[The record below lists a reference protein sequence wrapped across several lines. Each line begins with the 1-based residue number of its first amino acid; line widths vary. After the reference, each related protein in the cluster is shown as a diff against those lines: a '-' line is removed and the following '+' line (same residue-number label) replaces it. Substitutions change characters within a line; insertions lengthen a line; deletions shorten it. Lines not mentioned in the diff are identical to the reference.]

1 MDEKKLRLL
10 NDFQKLSEGKS
21 SEDMIP
27 LVLAFMEKAKKENI
41 TFVDSCNTYNWSYC
55 YGSNRKDFN
64 VDRFIC
70 ITC

>member
-41 TFVDSCNTYNWSYC
+41 TFSKDEISVLFEEA
-55 YGSNRKDFN
+55 RKG
-64 VDRFIC
+64 ISS
-70 ITC
+70 

>member
-21 SEDMIP
+21 SEDMLP

-41 TFVDSCNTYNWSYC
+41 TFSKDEISVLFEEA
-55 YGSNRKDFN
+55 RKGMSS
-64 VDRFIC
+64 
-70 ITC
+70 

>member
-21 SEDMIP
+21 SENMIP

-41 TFVDSCNTYNWSYC
+41 TFSKDEISVLFEEA
-55 YGSNRKDFN
+55 RKGMSS
-64 VDRFIC
+64 
-70 ITC
+70 

>member
-41 TFVDSCNTYNWSYC
+41 TFFSHYYHVPLV
-55 YGSNRKDFN
+55 K
-64 VDRFIC
+64 FIKGEYL
-70 ITC
+70 I

>member
-10 NDFQKLSEGKS
+10 NNFQKLSEGKS

-41 TFVDSCNTYNWSYC
+41 TFSKDEISVLFEEA
-55 YGSNRKDFN
+55 RKGMSS
-64 VDRFIC
+64 
-70 ITC
+70 

>member
-1 MDEKKLRLL
+1 MDKKKLRLL

-41 TFVDSCNTYNWSYC
+41 TFSKDEISVLFEEA
-55 YGSNRKDFN
+55 RKGMSS
-64 VDRFIC
+64 
-70 ITC
+70 

>member
-1 MDEKKLRLL
+1 MDEKKIRLL

-41 TFVDSCNTYNWSYC
+41 TFSKDEISVLFEEA
-55 YGSNRKDFN
+55 RKGMSS
-64 VDRFIC
+64 
-70 ITC
+70 

>member
-41 TFVDSCNTYNWSYC
+41 TFS
-55 YGSNRKDFN
+55 KDEISVLFEEAKKGMSS
-64 VDRFIC
+64 
-70 ITC
+70 

>member
-41 TFVDSCNTYNWSYC
+41 TFSKDEISVLFEKA
-55 YGSNRKDFN
+55 RKGMSS
-64 VDRFIC
+64 
-70 ITC
+70 

>member
-41 TFVDSCNTYNWSYC
+41 TFSKDEISVLFEEARKGMSSYSL
-55 YGSNRKDFN
+55 GKNGA
-64 VDRFIC
+64 V
-70 ITC
+70 

>member
-27 LVLAFMEKAKKENI
+27 LVLDFMEKAKKENI
-41 TFVDSCNTYNWSYC
+41 TFSKDEISVLFEEA
-55 YGSNRKDFN
+55 RKGMSS
-64 VDRFIC
+64 
-70 ITC
+70 

>member
-27 LVLAFMEKAKKENI
+27 LVFAFMEKAKKENI
-41 TFVDSCNTYNWSYC
+41 TFSKDEISVLFEEA
-55 YGSNRKDFN
+55 RKGMSS
-64 VDRFIC
+64 
-70 ITC
+70 

>member
-1 MDEKKLRLL
+1 MDEKKLILL

-41 TFVDSCNTYNWSYC
+41 TFSKDEISVLFEEA
-55 YGSNRKDFN
+55 RKGMSS
-64 VDRFIC
+64 
-70 ITC
+70 

>member
-21 SEDMIP
+21 SEDMIT

-41 TFVDSCNTYNWSYC
+41 TFSKDEISVLFEEA
-55 YGSNRKDFN
+55 RKGMSS
-64 VDRFIC
+64 
-70 ITC
+70 

>member
-27 LVLAFMEKAKKENI
+27 LVLSFMEKAKKENI
-41 TFVDSCNTYNWSYC
+41 TFSKDEISVLFEEE
-55 YGSNRKDFN
+55 RKGMSS
-64 VDRFIC
+64 
-70 ITC
+70 

>member
-10 NDFQKLSEGKS
+10 NDFHKLSEGKS

-41 TFVDSCNTYNWSYC
+41 TFSKDEISVLFEEA
-55 YGSNRKDFN
+55 RKGMSS
-64 VDRFIC
+64 
-70 ITC
+70 

>member
-1 MDEKKLRLL
+1 MDGKKLRLL

-41 TFVDSCNTYNWSYC
+41 TFSKDEISVLFEEA
-55 YGSNRKDFN
+55 RKGMSS
-64 VDRFIC
+64 
-70 ITC
+70 

>member
-27 LVLAFMEKAKKENI
+27 LVLAFIEKAKKENI
-41 TFVDSCNTYNWSYC
+41 TFSKDEISVLFEEA
-55 YGSNRKDFN
+55 RKGMSS
-64 VDRFIC
+64 
-70 ITC
+70 

>member
-27 LVLAFMEKAKKENI
+27 LVLAFMEKTKKENI
-41 TFVDSCNTYNWSYC
+41 TFSKDEISVLFEEA
-55 YGSNRKDFN
+55 RKGMSS
-64 VDRFIC
+64 
-70 ITC
+70 

>member
-21 SEDMIP
+21 SEDMSP

-41 TFVDSCNTYNWSYC
+41 TFSKDEISVLFEEA
-55 YGSNRKDFN
+55 RKGMSS
-64 VDRFIC
+64 
-70 ITC
+70 

>member
-41 TFVDSCNTYNWSYC
+41 TFSKDEISVLFEEA
-55 YGSNRKDFN
+55 RKGMPS
-64 VDRFIC
+64 
-70 ITC
+70 

>member
-10 NDFQKLSEGKS
+10 NEFQKLSEGKS

-41 TFVDSCNTYNWSYC
+41 TFSKDEISVLFEEA
-55 YGSNRKDFN
+55 RKGMSS
-64 VDRFIC
+64 
-70 ITC
+70 

>member
-27 LVLAFMEKAKKENI
+27 LVLAFMEKAKKDNI
-41 TFVDSCNTYNWSYC
+41 NTISL
-55 YGSNRKDFN
+55 GVFN
-64 VDRFIC
+64 KMLMN
-70 ITC
+70 

>member
-10 NDFQKLSEGKS
+10 NDFQRLSEGKS

-41 TFVDSCNTYNWSYC
+41 TFSKDEISVLFEEA
-55 YGSNRKDFN
+55 RKGMSS
-64 VDRFIC
+64 
-70 ITC
+70 

>member
-10 NDFQKLSEGKS
+10 NDFQKLSKGKS

-41 TFVDSCNTYNWSYC
+41 TFSKDEISVLFEEA
-55 YGSNRKDFN
+55 RKGMSS
-64 VDRFIC
+64 
-70 ITC
+70 

>member
-10 NDFQKLSEGKS
+10 NDFQKLSEEKS

-41 TFVDSCNTYNWSYC
+41 TFSKDEISVLFEEA
-55 YGSNRKDFN
+55 RKGMSS
-64 VDRFIC
+64 
-70 ITC
+70 

>member
-41 TFVDSCNTYNWSYC
+41 TFS
-55 YGSNRKDFN
+55 KDEISVLLKKQEKECHHN
-64 VDRFIC
+64 L
-70 ITC
+70 

>member
-27 LVLAFMEKAKKENI
+27 LVLAFMEKAKKENN
-41 TFVDSCNTYNWSYC
+41 TFSKDEISVLFEEA
-55 YGSNRKDFN
+55 RKGMSS
-64 VDRFIC
+64 
-70 ITC
+70 

>member
-41 TFVDSCNTYNWSYC
+41 TFSKDETSVLFEEA
-55 YGSNRKDFN
+55 RKGMSS
-64 VDRFIC
+64 
-70 ITC
+70 

>member
-27 LVLAFMEKAKKENI
+27 LVLAFMGKAKKENI
-41 TFVDSCNTYNWSYC
+41 TFSKDEISVLFEEA
-55 YGSNRKDFN
+55 RKGMSS
-64 VDRFIC
+64 
-70 ITC
+70 

>member
-1 MDEKKLRLL
+1 MDEKKLKLL

-41 TFVDSCNTYNWSYC
+41 TFSKDEISVLFEEA
-55 YGSNRKDFN
+55 RKGMSS
-64 VDRFIC
+64 
-70 ITC
+70 

>member
-27 LVLAFMEKAKKENI
+27 LVLAFMEKAKKETI
-41 TFVDSCNTYNWSYC
+41 TFSKDEISVLFEEA
-55 YGSNRKDFN
+55 RKGMSS
-64 VDRFIC
+64 
-70 ITC
+70 

>member
-1 MDEKKLRLL
+1 MDEKKLKLL

-41 TFVDSCNTYNWSYC
+41 TFSKDEISVIFEEA
-55 YGSNRKDFN
+55 RKGMSS
-64 VDRFIC
+64 
-70 ITC
+70 

>member
-1 MDEKKLRLL
+1 MDEKKLKLL

-41 TFVDSCNTYNWSYC
+41 TFSKDEISVLFEEA
-55 YGSNRKDFN
+55 RKEMSS
-64 VDRFIC
+64 
-70 ITC
+70 

>member
-10 NDFQKLSEGKS
+10 NDFQKLSGGKS

-41 TFVDSCNTYNWSYC
+41 TFSKDEISVLFEEA
-55 YGSNRKDFN
+55 RKGMSS
-64 VDRFIC
+64 
-70 ITC
+70 

>member
-41 TFVDSCNTYNWSYC
+41 TFS
-55 YGSNRKDFN
+55 KDEISVLFEEARN
-64 VDRFIC
+64 GMSS
-70 ITC
+70 

>member
-41 TFVDSCNTYNWSYC
+41 TFSKNEISVLFEEA
-55 YGSNRKDFN
+55 RKGMSS
-64 VDRFIC
+64 
-70 ITC
+70 